1 MTTKKEIIMASS
13 KEPASTEKNTSPEDL
28 QPIQGASKSPH
39 ISFSPLSLI
48 AVGALLTSI
57 LIIWFLLTAKSAV
70 IVITPEKSDVSVH
83 GGLSFQL
90 ADHYLIRPGKYTI
103 KASAAG
109 YIDLE
114 DSFTVNEDDHTVIK
128 LNMEKKPGLLSLTA
142 NPQNSGIY
150 MDGKLIGTTPLEE
163 LPLSPGEH
171 FLNIKAPRYIS
182 ETITL
187 AIEGLGR
194 KQDLHVNL
202 RPNWGHIEF
211 NSSPKGASISVNGKS
226 VGKTPFV
233 APIISSGDLVEITYP
248 GYKVWSKRLSINAG
262 ETLKMPEIKLV
273 LADGIL
279 NLTTTPPGATITIDG
294 KYRGNSPA
302 TIYIDA
308 EKKHSLSIFLNGYL
322 TQKHTISLKSGKR
335 RSFSFELDPNIGTIK
350 VLAYPEDSTVWI
362 DNKLLGA
369 ASESFDLPSHPHL
382 LEVKSP
388 GFVSYKKIITPQ
400 PQLEHIVK
408 VQLLT
413 KEEAYWASI
422 PTEITSPG
430 NQFLKLFRPKD
441 IFMMGAPRQDPG
453 RRANEVLRKV
463 KITRPFY
470 LAVKEVTN
478 KQYWKYKQHSS
489 RHFNGKTLD
498 LPNQPVVNISWE
510 QAALYCNWLSKKAE
524 IAPFYIENKGK
535 ITDFN
540 AKSVGYRLP
549 TEAEWSWAALSS
561 KSRTQQGP
569 LHNKNG
575 NIADISAA
583 GILGETLPLY
593 DDGYPTTATV
603 GSFNPNQKGLYD
615 LQGNAAEWVNDYYG
629 IRFNLNNKI
638 EVDPMG
644 PEKAELKTIRGSS
657 WRQSDITQ
665 LRLSFRDTGIGP
677 RDDVGFRVA
686 RYVKLNKQ

>member
-1 MTTKKEIIMASS
+1 MTIKKESTIPSS
-13 KEPASTEKNTSPEDL
+13 KAPASADKNNISVDL
-28 QPIQGASKSPH
+28 QPIQEASKSPH

-70 IVITPEKSDVSVH
+70 IIITPEQANVSVH

-109 YIDLE
+109 YIDME
-114 DSFTVNEDDHTVIK
+114 DDFTVNEDDHTVIK
-128 LNMEKKPGLLSLTA
+128 LSMEKKPGLLSLTT
-142 NPQNSGIY
+142 NPQNSVIHV
-150 MDGKLIGTTPLEE
+150 DGNLIGTTPLGA
-163 LPLSPGEH
+163 LTLSPGEH

-187 AIEGLGR
+187 DIKGLGR
-194 KQDLHVNL
+194 RQDLHVNL
-202 RPNWGHIEF
+202 RPNWGYIEF
-211 NSSPKGASISVNGKS
+211 NSSPKGADISINGKS
-226 VGKTPFV
+226 AGKTPFV
-233 APIISSGDLVEITYP
+233 APIISSGDIVEITYP
-248 GYKVWSKRLSINAG
+248 GYKVWRKKLSINAG

-279 NLTTTPPGATITIDG
+279 NLITTPPGATITIGG
-294 KYRGNSPA
+294 KYRGNTPA
-302 TIYIDA
+302 TIYVDA
-308 EKKHSLSIFLNGYL
+308 EKKHSLSVFLNGYF
-322 TQKHTISLKSGKR
+322 TQKHTISLESGKR
-335 RSFSFELDPNIGTIK
+335 KSFSFELDPNIGTIK
-350 VLAYPEDSTVWI
+350 VLASPQDSMVWI
-362 DNKLLGA
+362 DNKLLGT

-382 LEVKSP
+382 LEVKRS
-388 GFVSYKKIITPQ
+388 GFVSYKKMITPQ
-400 PQLEHIVK
+400 PQLEHIVRVK
-408 VQLLT
+408 LLT

-422 PTEITSPG
+422 PTETTSPG
-430 NQFLKLFRPKD
+430 SQILKLFRPKD
-441 IFMMGAPRQDPG
+441 VFMMGAPRQEAG

-489 RHFNGKTLD
+489 RHFNGVTLD
-498 LPNQPVVNISWE
+498 LPNQPVVNVSWE
-510 QAALYCNWLSKKAE
+510 QAALYCNWLSKKAK
-524 IAPFYIENKGK
+524 ITPFYIENKGK
-535 ITDFN
+535 ITGFN
-540 AKSVGYRLP
+540 ANTIGYRLP
-549 TEAEWSWAALSS
+549 SEAEWAWAALSP
-561 KSRTQQGP
+561 KSNTQNDS
-569 LHNKNG
+569 LLNKNG

-583 GILGETLPLY
+583 SILGETLPLY
-593 DDGYPTTATV
+593 DDGHPVTAAV

-644 PEKAELKTIRGSS
+644 PENAELKTIRGSS
-657 WRQSDITQ
+657 WRHSDITQ
-665 LRLSFRDTGIGP
+665 LRLSFRDTGIDP

-686 RYVKLNKQ
+686 RYVKLDK